1 MATKVLKLVFK
12 NSKGKKSNLTLQNPK
27 DNLDEAT
34 VKVAMESIVKSNV
47 FEKEEVNMYAS
58 VVGAKY
64 YTTQSDDIFTTEDA
78 DDAE

>member
-12 NSKGKKSNLTLQNPK
+12 NSKGKKSNLTLQSPK

-34 VKVAMESIVKSNV
+34 VKTAMENIVKSKV

-64 YTTQSDDIFTTEDA
+64 YTTQSDSIFTTEDE
-78 DDAE
+78 DAE